1 MPEQAQQMF
10 AGLAGVAIWILF
22 LVMGFVFL
30 GILAFWVWML
40 VDCVQRDFPP
50 QEQNAKIVWIL
61 VIVLAGWIGALI
73 YFFVVKKAK
82 PRGP

>member
-1 MPEQAQQMF
+1 MPESAQQMF
-10 AGLAGVAIWILF
+10 AGLAGVAIWIFF
-22 LVMGFVFL
+22 LLLGFAFL

-73 YFFVVKKAK
+73 YFFVVKKARPK
-82 PRGP
+82 GP